1 MMRDVTDR
9 DFDYVVAQA
18 RMPVL
23 VEFWKPGCGSCRA
36 LMRELEKL
44 ESDVSGRV
52 LILKMNVEEN
62 FQIPAEL
69 DVSSL
74 PVLALYR
81 EGAFERFI
89 GGLGTREEILT
100 QLSLGYKVLQVRPSF
115 SMRRSASTGPQD
127 PAWYSG
133 NHRNPCLCHPSRILV
148 IQAQEAS
155 TASRRMNREA
165 SPAMTSRSN
174 RS

>member
-23 VEFWKPGCGSCRA
+23 VVFWKPGCGSCRA

-89 GGLGTREEILT
+89 GGLGTREEILK
-100 QLSLGYKVLQVRPSF
+100 QLPL
-115 SMRRSASTGPQD
+115 
-127 PAWYSG
+127 
-133 NHRNPCLCHPSRILV
+133 
-148 IQAQEAS
+148 E
-155 TASRRMNREA
+155 
-165 SPAMTSRSN
+165 
-174 RS
+174 